1 MIKRL
6 GLFGGMF
13 DPVHNGHLD
22 AARFAQAELALDS
35 LRLVP
40 CATPNHRDSARVA
53 GKHRLQ
59 MLRLAIADE
68 EGMVADDIELTRP
81 GVSYSVD
88 TLTQV
93 REQVITEHIVFI
105 LGLDAF
111 CSLTKWHNW
120 QQMFE
125 LCHLFILGRAG
136 NRIDSATLSATEFA
150 QRQVN
155 TAEEMFASSHGKILL
170 AEEFSYE
177 ASSSAVRKALRMHDD
192 VSPLLHPKVQL
203 YIEDNRLYR

>member
-22 AARFAQAELALDS
+22 AARFAQGELALDA
-35 LRLVP
+35 LKLIP
-40 CATPNHRDSARVA
+40 CATPNHRESARVA

-59 MLRLAIADE
+59 MLRLATADE
-68 EGMVADDIELTRP
+68 EGMEADDIELTRP

-88 TLTQV
+88 TLQEY
-93 REQVITEHIVFI
+93 REQDIAQHIVFI

-111 CSLTKWHNW
+111 FSLPQWHNW

-136 NRIDSATLSATEFA
+136 HTIGPETLSATQFE
-150 QRQVN
+150 QRRVS
-155 TAEEMFASSHGKILL
+155 TAEELFASSHGRIFL
-170 AEEFSYE
+170 ADQFNYE
-177 ASSSAVRKALRMHDD
+177 ASSSAVRKVLRMDED
-192 VSPLLHPKVQL
+192 VSSLLHPKVQL